1 MLSGIRIY
9 TSDSVWRQILGD
21 LGATLLNAP
30 SVTDINF
37 DEIEIADTVTP
48 VDLKSLILKA
58 ADNTDVIKKIFGK
71 NVRLPRLQAQIVVC
85 LYNSGGMSAH
95 ALKQAL
101 GYAPDV
107 STHTVDTAIYQLR
120 RIYGRDLIQNINGVY
135 KIGKL

>member
-37 DEIEIADTVTP
+37 DEIEITDTITP
-48 VDLKSLILKA
+48 IELKSLLLKA
-58 ADNTDVIKKIFGK
+58 ADNTDIIKQVFGK
-71 NVRLPRLQAQIVVC
+71 NVQLPRLQAQIVAC
-85 LYNSGGMSAH
+85 LYKSGGMGAH
-95 ALKQAL
+95 DLKQAL

-120 RIYGRDLIQNINGVY
+120 RIYGRDLIKNSNGVY
-135 KIGKL
+135 NIGKL